1 MSENA
6 VELMEVVKQ
15 TAFNV
20 AGISEQMG
28 ILTNSVRELK
38 VEQAKQA
45 RSIETINN
53 RMQNY
58 EDRVRCDR
66 SMAQNI
72 RNSIHKRV
80 QELLGI
86 KYEDGVIT
94 DPVGL
99 HNDKYYRPGF
109 ISRLYV
115 DARKDS
121 KLGTPYYET
130 YQRDYEEVLDFIGKW
145 VPPTGVDGY
154 KMYLDKRRM
163 R

>member
-1 MSENA
+1 MSDA
-6 VELMEVVKQ
+6 MELMDVVKQ

-38 VEQAKQA
+38 LEQAKQA
-45 RSIETINN
+45 RSIEAMDN

-58 EDRVRCDR
+58 EDRIRCER
-66 SMAQNI
+66 SMAQNL

-86 KYEDGVIT
+86 EYKDGIIT
-94 DPVGL
+94 DAEGL
-99 HNDKYYRPGF
+99 LNDKYYRPGF
-109 ISRLYV
+109 ISRLYA

-130 YQRDYEEVLDFIGKW
+130 YQRDYEEVLGFIGRW

-154 KMYLDKRRM
+154 KRYLDKRRM